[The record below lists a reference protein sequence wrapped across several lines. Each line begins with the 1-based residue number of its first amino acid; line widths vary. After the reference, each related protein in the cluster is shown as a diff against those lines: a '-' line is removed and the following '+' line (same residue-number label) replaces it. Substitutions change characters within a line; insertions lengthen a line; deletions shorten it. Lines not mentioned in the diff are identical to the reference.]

1 MEQSIQGKQLTDN
14 IRKLYK
20 WVYIPIMDPVY
31 FLPTKD
37 FMMNQIVSCSMREI
51 KWRPHTCDCDNIAVI
66 LWGKIEER
74 ECLEKWQYCM
84 PFGISAGKLADGSA
98 HLTNCFYTQEG
109 FEFYDVMGVNI
120 KDFRPYMILM

>member
-1 MEQSIQGKQLTDN
+1 MSTIIGKELTSN

-20 WVYIPIMDPVY
+20 WVYIPRMDPMY
-31 FLPTKD
+31 FLPTRD
-37 FMMNQIVSCSMREI
+37 FMISQIVSCTMKDI
-51 KWRPHTCDCDNIAVI
+51 KWRPNTCDCDNIAVI

-84 PFGISAGKLADGSA
+84 PFGISMGKLADGRP
-98 HLTNCFYTQEG
+98 HLTNCFYSEEG
-109 FEFYDVMGVNI
+109 FEFYDVMGIDV